1 MLESAQYLYARNRK
15 IVEGASMV
23 SLMFSPGD
31 GECLRIAFRQ
41 AIEIDVL
48 LAIVLNEGVIG

>member
-1 MLESAQYLYARNRK
+1 
-15 IVEGASMV
+15 MV

-48 LAIVLNEGVIG
+48 LAIVLNEGVIW